1 MLVVGK
7 SLLEEKNL
15 NVLRYLQI
23 KRLSREGTY
32 SELKGSIRNSHH
44 QHSKISTPE
53 ESQLRP
59 W

>member
-7 SLLEEKNL
+7 SLLEEKN
-15 NVLRYLQI
+15 LRYLQI

-32 SELKGSIRNSHH
+32 SEQKGSIHNSHH
-44 QHSKISTPE
+44 QHSKISTPD

-59 W
+59 